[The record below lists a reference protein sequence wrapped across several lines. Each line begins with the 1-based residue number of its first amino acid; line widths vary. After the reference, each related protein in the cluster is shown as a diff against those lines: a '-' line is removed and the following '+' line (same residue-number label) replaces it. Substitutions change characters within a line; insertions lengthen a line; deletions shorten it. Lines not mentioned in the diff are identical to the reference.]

1 METMTVAA
9 NAAPAPGEADRD
21 AGFLQGL
28 LLALVPTTIV
38 IATCVALPILPAVV
52 KAFPNQANIAE
63 LVPLIAV
70 LPTLAVAFTALAA
83 GLLGEKVGRR
93 RLLIIGTGVFAI
105 SSLAPMVLNDFIL
118 ILVSRGIMGLAIG
131 VMITSA
137 VALTADYFSGAT
149 LQRWLGA
156 QGGAAAIAGV
166 VVSFASGA
174 LGEVSWRY
182 AFLPLAIGIP
192 LFIGLLLVPAPKAH
206 APAAASVATEAPAG
220 PAAIPWGV
228 WLAVFAISVIGTA
241 IIFPPAYEAGALV
254 QEKALGSSFMTGA
267 AVAVLAAGASGA
279 AFSLGWLR
287 MLSAQIKVAIAI
299 AAAGIGTFLMAQST
313 ALVPFMIGSAI
324 VGIGQGML
332 GPVLSIWLLEGT
344 AEKLRGRA
352 VGIYQTVTFLTL
364 FVAPLVARQLAVAL
378 HASSGAMRIY
388 MIADGLM
395 VLALSPT
402 FFRRRQAIPAPVMTE
417 PA

>member
-1 METMTVAA
+1 MTVAA

-63 LVPLIAV
+63 MVPLIAV

-83 GLLGEKVGRR
+83 GILGEKIGR
-93 RLLIIGTGVFAI
+93 RLLLILGTAVFAV

-118 ILVSRGIMGLAIG
+118 ILVSRGITGLAIG

-182 AFLPLAIGIP
+182 AFLPLAIGVP
-192 LFIGLLLVPAPKAH
+192 LFLGLLLVPAPKAQS
-206 APAAASVATEAPAG
+206 PAAATVANEAMSGA
-220 PAAIPWGV
+220 AAIPWRT
-228 WLAVFAISVIGTA
+228 WLAVFAISVVGTA
-241 IIFPPAYEAGALV
+241 IIFPPAYEAGAMV

-267 AVAVLAAGASGA
+267 AVAVLAAGAAGA

-299 AAAGIGTFLMAQST
+299 AAAGIGTFLMATST
-313 ALVPFMIGSAI
+313 ALVPFMAGSAI

-364 FVAPLVARQLAVAL
+364 FVSPLVARQLAVAL

-388 MIADGLM
+388 MIADALM
-395 VLALSPT
+395 VLALAPT
-402 FFRRRQAIPAPVMTE
+402 FFRRRQAIPAPVVTE
-417 PA
+417 AA

>member
-1 METMTVAA
+1 METMTPAA
-9 NAAPAPGEADRD
+9 ATPASGGPDRD

-38 IATCVALPILPAVV
+38 IATCVALPILPSIV
-52 KAFPNQANIAE
+52 KAFPKQANIAE
-63 LVPLIAV
+63 LVPLVAV
-70 LPTLAVAFTALAA
+70 LPTLTVAFTALAA
-83 GLLGEKVGRR
+83 GILGEKIGRR
-93 RLLIIGTGVFAI
+93 RLLIIGTAVFAVA
-105 SSLAPMVLNDFIL
+105 SLAPMVLNDFIL
-118 ILVSRGIMGLAIG
+118 VLVSRGITGLAIG

-156 QGGAAAIAGV
+156 QGGASAIAGV

-182 AFLPLAIGIP
+182 AFIPLAIGVP
-192 LFIGLLLVPAPKAH
+192 LFLGLLLAPAPKAH
-206 APAAASVATEAPAG
+206 AHVEAAAETPEDVG
-220 PAAIPWGV
+220 PTPVPWGT
-228 WLAVFAISVIGTA
+228 WLAVFAISVVGTA

-254 QEKALGSSFMTGA
+254 QEKALGSSFMTGV
-267 AVAVLAAGASGA
+267 AVAVLAAGAAGA

-287 MLSAQIKVAIAI
+287 ALSAQVKVAIAI
-299 AAAGIGTFLMAQST
+299 AAAGVGTLLMAQFS
-313 ALVPFMIGSAI
+313 ALVPFMVGSAT

-344 AEKLRGRA
+344 AEKQRGRA

-364 FVAPLVARQLAVAL
+364 FVAPLIARQLAVAL
-378 HASSGAMRIY
+378 HASSAAMRVY
-388 MIADGLM
+388 TVADGLV
-395 VLALSPT
+395 VLALAPT
-402 FFRRRQAIPAPVMTE
+402 FFRRRQPIPAPVVTE